1 MYARVTSFP
10 GLAPERI
17 TATLSEFEEQQLPV
31 LEKRNGFRGVWAG
44 VDRNA
49 GRAMAVTF
57 WETLE
62 DLKATDKL
70 AAQVRAVAVATS
82 RADREPITDRYEVV
96 LHKQVGRAHRPAV
109 SRPGCAPSRSRTPGR
124 SGRPAP

>member
-17 TATLSEFEEQQLPV
+17 TATLKEFEEQHLPV
-31 LEKRNGFRGVWAG
+31 VEQQPGFRGVWAG

-62 DLKATDKL
+62 DLRASDKL

-96 LHKQVGRAHRPAV
+96 LQREV
-109 SRPGCAPSRSRTPGR
+109 SLPK
-124 SGRPAP
+124 

>member
-17 TATLSEFEEQQLPV
+17 TATLKEFEEQHLPV
-31 LEKRNGFRGVWAG
+31 LEQQAGFRGVWAG

-49 GRAMAVTF
+49 GRAMAVTY

-62 DLKATDKL
+62 DLRATDKL
-70 AAQVRAVAVATS
+70 ADQVRAVAVATS
-82 RADREPITDRYEVV
+82 RADREPITDRYEVL
-96 LHKQVGRAHRPAV
+96 LHKQVALQD
-109 SRPGCAPSRSRTPGR
+109 
-124 SGRPAP
+124 

>member
-17 TATLSEFEEQQLPV
+17 TATLKEFEEQQLPAV
-31 LEKRNGFRGVWAG
+31 EQQPGFRGVWAG
-44 VDRNA
+44 VDRNG

-62 DLKATDKL
+62 DLRATDKL

-96 LHKQVGRAHRPAV
+96 LQKEV
-109 SRPGCAPSRSRTPGR
+109 SPQK
-124 SGRPAP
+124 

>member
-17 TATLSEFEEQQLPV
+17 TATLKEFEEQQLPV
-31 LEKRNGFRGVWAG
+31 LEQQGGFKGVWAG
-44 VDRNA
+44 VDRTA

-82 RADREPITDRYEVV
+82 RADREPIIDRYEIV
-96 LHKQVGRAHRPAV
+96 LHREVGLPETA
-109 SRPGCAPSRSRTPGR
+109 GTE
-124 SGRPAP
+124 

>member
-17 TATLSEFEEQQLPV
+17 TATLKEFEEEHLPV
-31 LEKRNGFRGVWAG
+31 LEQQAGFSGVWAG

-62 DLKATDKL
+62 DLRATDKL
-70 AAQVRAVAVATS
+70 AEQVRAVAVATS
-82 RADREPITDRYEVV
+82 RADREPITDRYEVL
-96 LHKQVGRAHRPAV
+96 LHKLPALQK
-109 SRPGCAPSRSRTPGR
+109 
-124 SGRPAP
+124 

>member
-17 TATLSEFEEQQLPV
+17 TATLAEFEQQQLPV
-31 LEKRNGFRGVWAG
+31 LEKQDGFRGVWAG

-62 DLKATDKL
+62 DLRASDELGAKARQTVSGGESDPGGRL
-70 AAQVRAVAVATS
+70 VW
-82 RADREPITDRYEVV
+82 EVV
-96 LHKQVGRAHRPAV
+96 VDDEG
-109 SRPGCAPSRSRTPGR
+109 
-124 SGRPAP
+124 

>member
-17 TATLSEFEEQQLPV
+17 TATLREFEEQHLPV
-31 LEKRNGFRGVWAG
+31 VEQQPGFRGVWAG

-62 DLKATDKL
+62 DLRASDKL

-96 LHKQVGRAHRPAV
+96 LQREV
-109 SRPGCAPSRSRTPGR
+109 SLPK
-124 SGRPAP
+124 

>member
-17 TATLSEFEEQQLPV
+17 TATLAEFEQQQLPV
-31 LEKRNGFRGVWAG
+31 LEKQDGFRGVWAG

-96 LHKQVGRAHRPAV
+96 LHKDVR
-109 SRPGCAPSRSRTPGR
+109 
-124 SGRPAP
+124 

>member
-17 TATLSEFEEQQLPV
+17 AATLKEFEEQQLPI
-31 LEKRNGFRGVWAG
+31 LEQQGGFRGVWAG

-57 WETLE
+57 WETQE
-62 DLKATDKL
+62 DLRATDKL
-70 AAQVRAVAVATS
+70 AAQVKAVAVATS

-96 LHKQVGRAHRPAV
+96 LRKEVGQPEAA
-109 SRPGCAPSRSRTPGR
+109 GAD
-124 SGRPAP
+124 

>member
-17 TATLSEFEEQQLPV
+17 TATLKEFEEEHLPV
-31 LEKRNGFRGVWAG
+31 LEQQPGFRGVWAG

-49 GRAMAVTF
+49 GRALAVTF

-62 DLKATDKL
+62 DLRATEKL
-70 AAQVRAVAVATS
+70 ASQVRAVAVATS

-96 LHKQVGRAHRPAV
+96 LHREATLKE
-109 SRPGCAPSRSRTPGR
+109 
-124 SGRPAP
+124 

>member
-17 TATLSEFEEQQLPV
+17 TATLKEFEEQQLPL
-31 LEKRNGFRGVWAG
+31 LEQQAGFRGVWAG

-49 GRAMAVTF
+49 GRAMAVTY
-57 WETLE
+57 WETLD
-62 DLKATDKL
+62 DLRATDKL

-82 RADREPITDRYEVV
+82 RADREPIIDRYEVV
-96 LHKQVGRAHRPAV
+96 LYKEAALQE
-109 SRPGCAPSRSRTPGR
+109 
-124 SGRPAP
+124 

>member
-17 TATLSEFEEQQLPV
+17 SATLKEFEEEHLPV
-31 LEKRNGFRGVWAG
+31 LEQQAGFMGVWAG

-57 WETLE
+57 WETRE
-62 DLKATDKL
+62 DLRATDKL
-70 AAQVRAVAVATS
+70 ADQVRAVAVATS
-82 RADREPITDRYEVV
+82 RADREPITDRYEVL
-96 LHKQVGRAHRPAV
+96 LHKQIALQK
-109 SRPGCAPSRSRTPGR
+109 
-124 SGRPAP
+124 

>member
-17 TATLSEFEEQQLPV
+17 SATLKQFEEEHLPV
-31 LEKRNGFRGVWAG
+31 LEQQAGFMGVWAG

-62 DLKATDKL
+62 DLRATDKL
-70 AAQVRAVAVATS
+70 ADQVRAVAVATS
-82 RADREPITDRYEVV
+82 RADREPITDRYEVL
-96 LHKQVGRAHRPAV
+96 LHKQIALRK
-109 SRPGCAPSRSRTPGR
+109 
-124 SGRPAP
+124 

>member
-17 TATLSEFEEQQLPV
+17 SATLKEFEEEHIPV
-31 LEKRNGFRGVWAG
+31 LEQQAGFMGVWAG

-62 DLKATDKL
+62 DLRATDKL
-70 AAQVRAVAVATS
+70 ADQVRAVAVATS
-82 RADREPITDRYEVV
+82 RADREPITDRYEVL
-96 LHKQVGRAHRPAV
+96 LHKQIALQK
-109 SRPGCAPSRSRTPGR
+109 
-124 SGRPAP
+124 